1 MRRPEDLEMESEQ
14 FCEENIYANT
24 CDLDV
29 QRRKNTPKAKEIPA
43 ARSTEYRATLTLGVL
58 LTLAFIALVILT
70 SFFFIYYK
78 SIKEEMSHL
87 KNSNSGLTK
96 DVSDLQKSDSG
107 LTKDVSD
114 LQKSVTNMTD
124 DLNELKLIINKGK
137 SSCCPEGW
145 LPIGA
150 NCYYFPQTL
159 ETWEKSREECT
170 KNYSI
175 LLILKN
181 KNELDSLLPF
191 LEGDRYWIGLRRDT
205 KDSSRWLWIDGAPLT
220 FSAWA
225 EGEPNNAKDNEN
237 CAEIRKS
244 VRSLNDVPC
253 DTKKHYICKVL
264 SRC

>member
-1 MRRPEDLEMESEQ
+1 MRRPEDLEMESGQTFED
-14 FCEENIYANT
+14 NVYANMSNY
-24 CDLDV
+24 DV
-29 QRRKNTPKAKEIPA
+29 QRKKNTPKAKENSA
-43 ARSTEYRATLTLGVL
+43 SRSAKYRVILTLGVL
-58 LTLAFIALVILT
+58 LIVAFITVVIIMSLL
-70 SFFFIYYK
+70 FISYK
-78 SIKEEMSHL
+78 SIKEEMTHL
-87 KNSNSGLTK
+87 KNE
-96 DVSDLQKSDSG
+96 DSG

-191 LEGDRYWIGLRRDT
+191 MEGDRYWIGLQRDT
-205 KDSSRWLWIDGAPLT
+205 QNSSHWLWIDGAPLT

-225 EGEPNNAKDNEN
+225 EGEPNNENGHEN
-237 CAEIRKS
+237 CTEMRKS
-244 VRSLNDVPC
+244 IRSLNDVPC
-253 DTKKHYICKVL
+253 DIKKHYICKAL